1 MLDLRVSEGLGKLA
15 GATRGSLVSR
25 AAKYASDSLQK
36 NRQSNGLVFSA
47 TPKASEGSMTGGKS
61 FQQAA
66 QESNAKTGYT
76 GAVLPNVGSGSK
88 FDTALANRKNEAAAN
103 AIGRDWDNA
112 DDVRKTAGGS
122 LKGLKSLI
130 ETGFGSAREKYL
142 RANDANLQAKKDA
155 IAGNRELVTKNQTK
169 DLGELASGMRK
180 SIFNTNLSLGA
191 AAGSS
196 ASQAAS
202 RALTNAAGK
211 NRANILT
218 GYGDQIS
225 QENQNENNA
234 TEYYKVNRDKV
245 YEWEKQQ
252 KEQAIRSYNEQ
263 KRVYDRLKEKA
274 PSWKQADIEAE
285 SNGKL
290 QELLAGLGGIS
301 ANARAYRDQLNNTIL
316 SLVDQ
321 AQGLRTENIG
331 IDRPAEL
338 DTPEFSEQLDPGF
351 LEGEDTYGESFYNPN
366 LKLKKREGSDLFD
379 NPLVFE

>member
-1 MLDLRVSEGLGKLA
+1 MSLIGKALTEAKSVALTPTLGGKVGKIVKDVAVGYNNKGGLIGGGNEGVVLPQRPGYNIPKGISDYGVQGPKVSE
-15 GATRGSLVSR
+15 
-25 AAKYASDSLQK
+25 
-36 NRQSNGLVFSA
+36 
-47 TPKASEGSMTGGKS
+47 
-61 FQQAA
+61 
-66 QESNAKTGYT
+66 
-76 GAVLPNVGSGSK
+76 VLPSVGSGSR
-88 FDTALANRKNEAAAN
+88 FESALANRQAQARQE
-103 AIGRDWDNA
+103 AIGRDWEGA
-112 DDVRKTAGGS
+112 DDYRKSAAGS
-122 LKGLKSLI
+122 LKGLKSLV

-155 IAGNRELVTKNQTK
+155 IAGNRELITKNQGK

-180 SIFNTNLSLGA
+180 SIFNTNLALGA

-196 ASQAAS
+196 ASQAAGK
-202 RALTNAAGK
+202 ALMNAAGK
-211 NRANILT
+211 NRANVLT

-225 QENQNENNA
+225 QENQNETNA
-234 TEYYKVNRDKV
+234 TEYYKLNRDKV

-252 KEQAIRSYNEQ
+252 KEQAIRNYNDQ
-263 KRVYDRLKEKA
+263 KKIYDRLKEKA

-285 SNGKL
+285 SNAKL

-321 AQGLRTENIG
+321 AEGLRAENIG

-338 DTPEFSEQLDPGF
+338 DTPTFSEQLDPGF
-351 LEGEDTYGESFYNPN
+351 LDGEDNYGESFYNPN